1 MAPARRK
8 GTSKAAAS
16 ASARRQ
22 WKVGDLVLAKVKGF
36 PAWPATISEP
46 EKWGYLSDRKKVLV
60 YFFGTQQ
67 IAFCNPADV
76 EAFTEEKKQSLLVK
90 RQRKGA
96 DFVRAVQEIIDSYE
110 KSKKQDQVNNC
121 SSDDRVSRAN
131 CGNSVDSSAP
141 KDLTDTCEA
150 TAEILL
156 ETLNVVTSRNDP
168 SLATEVA
175 QAEAKIDGLCEIE
188 SISEQPPDTVLVKE
202 TPALTIYSSR
212 KRYEGLQFQK
222 SIAQKKA
229 AQVRRVRSSS
239 RMESSRFQNFMKLS
253 NDVRTAF
260 DISTNVILDGSLRRN
275 KRFRNSAEASESGD
289 VDSSVLM
296 SNGSSS
302 DNGSEIATV
311 DSDGDSLNE
320 ASTMDSSCKPEH
332 SENVLECLEGNVEL
346 SKGVDFQI
354 KAVVKKRKPFRKW
367 MNNDPAEPPASMG
380 KEANLDLRINN
391 ARENM
396 QNTCEN
402 SNNKC
407 PKDDG
412 DEHLPLLKRA
422 RVRMS
427 KMEAAGEFNCSL
439 STEEKPVNEGA
450 VNSLEQT
457 SPVSSCHDDSP
468 IDRDSLDLK
477 GALVNVSPSKDDIQV
492 QGSRPEHSE
501 PLKIERNQLGCLAG
515 GEAVLP
521 PSKRLHRALEAMSA
535 NAAEDQTCAEHTQKL
550 ETPDGLCH
558 GSPIRSDSH
567 INVKNKEARGLEQGG
582 MDLIVNNDSGIF
594 SMPNSMS
601 LEKLAKSSLES
612 DICNQPA
619 DSPNSPKHEL
629 NKDVLVQSMNHVSQ
643 DTREGQS
650 LEYLSPIPG
659 KSQSPNSSSDQQLL
673 SKSDSDVEPV
683 GLSSFSAENPN
694 EQLNT
699 SEHTHMSLDPNSVT
713 GKTCKIS
720 PQDGSNV
727 FQCAAQHTGHEK
739 IESLKSQTDGNS
751 IVHSICEVPE
761 AFQMDPRR
769 MTTSLVCNDN
779 SDKDVVGVR
788 LSSSSVDEVDFLA
801 RVSPSNASNFH
812 VSTSESANII
822 QSNGYCSPIVQSR
835 SNKSLSVLIAD
846 DEGKADSVVSERPKS
861 VSKCSNYTETH
872 AALSSFENILAV
884 LTRTKESIA
893 RATRIAIDCANFGV
907 SAKVVE
913 IIAQNLESESSL
925 HRRVDLFFLVDSI
938 TQCSRGLKGDGG
950 GVYLS
955 AIQAALPRLLSFAAP
970 PGPSA
975 HENRR
980 QCLKVLRL
988 WLERKILPESVV
1000 RHHIRELDSF
1010 SVSSSGGP
1018 FSRRTAR
1025 TERPFDDPVRD
1036 MEGMLVDEYGSNS
1049 SFQLP
1054 GFCMP
1059 RILKDEDEG
1068 SDSDGGSFEAVTPE
1082 HDSRIPEELEANPSI
1097 EKRRHILEDVDGE
1110 LEMEDVAPSEIEM
1123 SSATAATGFNAAQAS
1138 GKQGDQHFSLPFA
1151 PPLPHDVPPSSPPP
1165 LPPAPPPNPPGPI
1178 SDHYG
1183 NVVISTNHTSIH
1195 NSQDDLRSTVPS
1207 SVAPRI
1213 NPALCTSPVPYHG
1226 HESRDLPVPMQFS
1239 EFNTSFNSY
1248 SVHPMNNIQ
1257 QTDGPNFHHN
1267 DYPPPPPHPL
1277 PSNQFS
1283 YGNSGPHMNPMR
1295 DAPPPPYSNRYYSPN
1310 MEGGNYYNSH
1320 ERMQP
1325 PSNEPRDNWRFPQ
1338 PPFCGPHYADNP
1350 EAPYGY
1356 GSYGGPLCE
1365 PTRYP
1370 NHGWGFHPPSMNHRN
1385 SFPVRHHPEGVV
1397 PVGSRAPCW
1406 RPR

>member
-1 MAPARRK
+1 MAPGRRK
-8 GTSKAAAS
+8 GASKAAAS
-16 ASARRQ
+16 AAARRQ

-46 EKWGYLSDRKKVLV
+46 EKWGYSSDRKKVLV

-76 EAFTEEKKQSLLVK
+76 EAFTEEKKQSLLLK

-110 KSKKQDQVNNC
+110 KSKKQVQVNNC
-121 SSDDRVSRAN
+121 NSDDRVTQAN
-131 CGNSVDSSAP
+131 CRNSVDSPAS

-150 TAEILL
+150 TMEFPL
-156 ETLNVVTSRNDP
+156 ETSNAVTNRNDP
-168 SLATEVA
+168 SLATEVS
-175 QAEAKIDGLCEIE
+175 QAEAKIDGLCEKE
-188 SISEQPPDTVLVKE
+188 SISEKAPDSVSVKE
-202 TPALTIYSSR
+202 TPALTTYSSR
-212 KRYEGLQFQK
+212 KRSRGLQFQK

-229 AQVRRVRSSS
+229 AHVRRVRSSS
-239 RMESSRFQNFMKLS
+239 RVEPSRFQNFLKTS
-253 NDVRTAF
+253 NDVRSAF
-260 DISTNVILDGSLRRN
+260 DISTNVIPDGSPRRN
-275 KRFRNSAEASESGD
+275 KRFRRSAEASESDD

-296 SNGSSS
+296 SNGSID

-311 DSDGDSLNE
+311 DSDGGSLNE
-320 ASTMDSSCKPEH
+320 GSTVDSSCKPEH
-332 SENVLECLEGNVEL
+332 SENVLQCLQGNVEL
-346 SKGVDFQI
+346 SKGLDFQI
-354 KAVVKKRKPFRKW
+354 KAVVIKKKRKPFRKL
-367 MNNDPAEPPASMG
+367 MNNDPAESPARMN
-380 KEANLDLRINN
+380 KEANLDVGINDARQNLQN
-391 ARENM
+391 ANES
-396 QNTCEN
+396 
-402 SNNKC
+402 SNNRC
-407 PKDDG
+407 SKDDG

-422 RVRMS
+422 RVRMG
-427 KMEAAGEFNCSL
+427 KLAAAGESNCSL
-439 STEEKPVNEGA
+439 PSEEQPVNEGA
-450 VNSLEQT
+450 VNSLEQM
-457 SPVSSCHDDSP
+457 SPSSSFHEDSP
-468 IDRDSLDLK
+468 IGRDSLDLK
-477 GALVNVSPSKDDIQV
+477 GALVIVSPSKGDFQV
-492 QGSRPEHSE
+492 QGSRPEGPE
-501 PLKIERNQLGCLAG
+501 PLKVERNQLGCLAG
-515 GEAVLP
+515 GEAALP

-535 NAAEDQTCAEHTQKL
+535 NAAEEDQPCAESLLKM
-550 ETPDGLCH
+550 ETSDGQCH
-558 GSPIRSDSH
+558 DSPIRSDSH
-567 INVKNKEARGLEQGG
+567 ITVTDKEGKGLEQGG
-582 MDLIVNNDSGIF
+582 MDSIVNSDFG
-594 SMPNSMS
+594 MP
-601 LEKLAKSSLES
+601 LEKLSKSSLES
-612 DICNQPA
+612 DICSQLA

-629 NKDVLVQSMNHVSQ
+629 DKDVLVESMDHVHK
-643 DTREGQS
+643 GQS
-650 LEYLSPIPG
+650 LEYLSPNAD
-659 KSQSPNSSSDQQLL
+659 KSHAPNCGSPDQQLL
-673 SKSDSDVEPV
+673 SKDGSDVEPV
-683 GLSSFSAENPN
+683 GLSSFRAENPN
-694 EQLNT
+694 ELLNT
-699 SEHTHMSLDPNSVT
+699 SEHTDMSLEPIT
-713 GKTCKIS
+713 GTEKTCKIS

-727 FQCAAQHTGHEK
+727 FQCAAQHSGHEK
-739 IESLKSQTDGNS
+739 SESLKSQTDDNS
-751 IVHSICEVPE
+751 LVHSICEVPE
-761 AFQMDPRR
+761 AFQTDQRR
-769 MTTSLVCNDN
+769 MTTSLICDDN
-779 SDKDVVGVR
+779 SDKDARVR
-788 LSSSSVDEVDFLA
+788 LSPSSVDEVDSPA

-812 VSTSESANII
+812 VSTSESGNII
-822 QSNGYCSPIVQSR
+822 QSNGYCSPNVQSR
-835 SNKSLSVLIAD
+835 SNKSLSVSIAD
-846 DEGKADSVVSERPKS
+846 DDGKADSVVSERPKS
-861 VSKCSNYTETH
+861 VGKCSNQSEAH
-872 AALSSFENILAV
+872 AALSSFENTLAV

-893 RATRIAIDCANFGV
+893 RATRIAIDCAKFGV

-913 IIAQNLESESSL
+913 IITRNLEIESSL

-938 TQCSRGLKGDGG
+938 TQCSRGLKGDVG

-955 AIQAALPRLLSFAAP
+955 AIQAALPRLLSSAAP

-1000 RHHIRELDSF
+1000 RHHMRELDSF
-1010 SVSSSGGP
+1010 SISSSGGP

-1059 RILKDEDEG
+1059 RILKDEDEDEG

-1082 HDSRIPEELEANPSI
+1082 HDSRIPEEHEANPTI

-1123 SSATAATGFNAAQAS
+1123 SSTTAAAGVNAAQAS
-1138 GKQGDQHFSLPFA
+1138 GQQGDQHFSLPFA

-1165 LPPAPPPNPPGPI
+1165 PPPLPPPPPPPPNLPPCPI
-1178 SDHYG
+1178 SDHYANG
-1183 NVVISTNHTSIH
+1183 VNSTVHTSIH
-1195 NSQDDLRSTVPS
+1195 NRQDDLRSTVSS
-1207 SVAPRI
+1207 SVTPRI
-1213 NPALCTSPVPYHG
+1213 NPAMCTSSVPYHG
-1226 HESRDLPVPMQFS
+1226 HESRDLPVPMQVS

-1267 DYPPPPPHPL
+1267 DYPPRPPHPP

-1295 DAPPPPYSNRYYSPN
+1295 DAHAPPPPYSNRYYPPN

-1325 PSNEPRDNWRFPQ
+1325 ASNEPRDSWRFPP
-1338 PPFCGPHYADNP
+1338 PPFCGPQYADNP

-1356 GSYGGPLCE
+1356 GSYGGPQCE

-1370 NHGWGFHPPSMNHRN
+1370 NQGWGFHPPPMNHRN
-1385 SFPVRHHPEGVV
+1385 SIPVRPHPE
-1397 PVGSRAPCW
+1397 APSW

>member
-1 MAPARRK
+1 MAPGRRK
-8 GTSKAAAS
+8 GTSKAADSTA
-16 ASARRQ
+16 ARRQ

-46 EKWGYLSDRKKVLV
+46 EKWGYSSDRKKVLV

-76 EAFTEEKKQSLLVK
+76 EAFTEEKKQSLSVK

-96 DFVRAVQEIIDSYE
+96 DYVRAVQEIIDSYE

-121 SSDDRVSRAN
+121 NSDDRVTRAN
-131 CGNSVDSSAP
+131 CGNSVDSSAS

-150 TAEILL
+150 TAEIPLD
-156 ETLNVVTSRNDP
+156 TSNVVTSRNDP

-175 QAEAKIDGLCEIE
+175 QAETKIDGLCGKE
-188 SISEQPPDTVLVKE
+188 SISEQPPDAVSVKE
-202 TPALTIYSSR
+202 TPALTTYSSR
-212 KRYEGLQFQK
+212 KRSEGFQFQK
-222 SIAQKKA
+222 SIAQRKG

-239 RMESSRFQNFMKLS
+239 RVESYRFQNFMKLS

-260 DISTNVILDGSLRRN
+260 DISTNVIPDGSLRRN
-275 KRFRNSAEASESGD
+275 KQFRKSAEASESDD

-296 SNGSSS
+296 SNGSID
-302 DNGSEIATV
+302 DNGSEMATV
-311 DSDGDSLNE
+311 DSDGGSLNE

-332 SENVLECLEGNVEL
+332 SENALECLEGNVEL

-354 KAVVKKRKPFRKW
+354 KAVVIKKKRKPFRKW
-367 MNNDPAEPPASMG
+367 MNNDPAEPPTRMG
-380 KEANLDLRINN
+380 KEANLDLGINN
-391 ARENM
+391 DRENL
-396 QNTCEN
+396 QNTYEN
-402 SNNKC
+402 SNNRC

-422 RVRMS
+422 RVRMG
-427 KMEAAGEFNCSL
+427 KLAAAGEFNCSL

-450 VNSLEQT
+450 VNSLEQM
-457 SPVSSCHDDSP
+457 SPSSSCHDDSP
-468 IDRDSLDLK
+468 IDRDSLYLEA
-477 GALVNVSPSKDDIQV
+477 GLVNVSPSKGDIQV
-492 QGSRPEHSE
+492 QGSRPEHPE
-501 PLKIERNQLGCLAG
+501 PLKIERNQLGCWAG
-515 GEAVLP
+515 GEAALP
-521 PSKRLHRALEAMSA
+521 PSKRLYRALEAMSA
-535 NAAEDQTCAEHTQKL
+535 NAAEDQTCAEHTQKM
-550 ETPDGLCH
+550 ETPDGQCH
-558 GSPIRSDSH
+558 GTPISSDSH
-567 INVKNKEARGLEQGG
+567 ITVKNKEAKGLEQGC
-582 MDLIVNNDSGIF
+582 MDLILNNDSGIF
-594 SMPNSMS
+594 SIPNSMS

-629 NKDVLVQSMNHVSQ
+629 NKDVLVQSMYHVSQ
-643 DTREGQS
+643 DTPEGQS

-659 KSQSPNSSSDQQLL
+659 KSQSPNYCSSDQQLL
-673 SKSDSDVEPV
+673 PKGDSDVEPV
-683 GLSSFSAENPN
+683 GLSSFRAENPN

-699 SEHTHMSLDPNSVT
+699 SEHTDMGLDPISVT
-713 GKTCKIS
+713 GKTCEIS

-739 IESLKSQTDGNS
+739 IESLKSQTDDNRL
-751 IVHSICEVPE
+751 VHNICEVPE
-761 AFQMDPRR
+761 AFQTDPRR
-769 MTTSLVCNDN
+769 MTTSLVCDDN
-779 SDKDVVGVR
+779 SEKDVLGVR
-788 LSSSSVDEVDFLA
+788 LSPSSVDEVDSPA

-822 QSNGYCSPIVQSR
+822 QSNGYCSPNVQFR
-835 SNKSLSVLIAD
+835 SNKSLSVSVAD
-846 DEGKADSVVSERPKS
+846 DEGKADFVVSERPKS
-861 VSKCSNYTETH
+861 VSKCSNHTEVH
-872 AALSSFENILAV
+872 AALSSFENTLAV

-893 RATRIAIDCANFGV
+893 RATRIAIDCAKFGV
-907 SAKVVE
+907 SSKVVE
-913 IIAQNLESESSL
+913 IIARNLESESSL

-1049 SFQLP
+1049 SFHLP

-1082 HDSRIPEELEANPSI
+1082 HDSRIPEELEANPAI

-1123 SSATAATGFNAAQAS
+1123 SSTTAAAGVNAAPAS

-1151 PPLPHDVPPSSPPP
+1151 PPLPPP
-1165 LPPAPPPNPPGPI
+1165 PPPNPPLCPI
-1178 SDHYG
+1178 FDHYG
-1183 NVVISTNHTSIH
+1183 NAVNSTNHTSIH
-1195 NSQDDLRSTVPS
+1195 NSQDDLRSTVPL

-1213 NPALCTSPVPYHG
+1213 NPAMCTSSVPYHW

-1239 EFNTSFNSY
+1239 GFNTSFNSY

-1267 DYPPPPPHPL
+1267 DYPPPPPHSL

-1283 YGNSGPHMNPMR
+1283 YGNSGPHMNPMK

-1325 PSNEPRDNWRFPQ
+1325 PSNEPRDNWRL
-1338 PPFCGPHYADNP
+1338 PPPRFCGPHYAENS

-1356 GSYGGPLCE
+1356 GSYGGPQCE

-1370 NHGWGFHPPSMNHRN
+1370 NHEWGFHPPPMNHRN
-1385 SFPVRHHPEGVV
+1385 SFSVRPHPE
-1397 PVGSRAPCW
+1397 APSW